1 MPHTPDDVDQVLNEV
16 ENIANDTCGALTD
29 QEIVDE
35 VTGNGDAAAGSPD
48 GEDLDEV
55 TPTELIKK
63 PCNFAQA
70 LIYMEELKLY
80 ASCSQGPGSDEM
92 YTEMLKLQAAMIRVL
107 PKQSCQI
114 GHFVAKLISCF
125 HLRPFGHHSSL

>member
-1 MPHTPDDVDQVLNEV
+1 MAMQQQVHLMMNE
-16 ENIANDTCGALTD
+16 D
-29 QEIVDE
+29 
-35 VTGNGDAAAGSPD
+35 P
-48 GEDLDEV
+48 DEV
-55 TPTELIKK
+55 TPTEPIKK

-107 PKQSCQI
+107 PKQRQSTIEEFFTSTQPTQD
-114 GHFVAKLISCF
+114 H
-125 HLRPFGHHSSL
+125 